1 MLANEFALIIPTL
14 NRHHYIINLVKFYE
28 SLNVDIG
35 IFIGDGSNSC
45 LFEDIKFIRGKSSNV
60 AVHYFHLPGIHVHQT
75 QHFLVEKAY
84 EHNYYAA
91 AFCGDDDFIN
101 PFVAMQMVMFLREN
115 PDFASVQGQAYIG
128 EHPFNGANQ
137 FGFHDLREYWSKP
150 AEYSNNKTIR
160 SCNILKNYWVPH
172 FSVKRTYDYLSILS
186 NDYIA
191 IKNFTLGEIL
201 QSINTIA
208 LGKSYFYDKLYLIR
222 GSHELRG
229 FDVQTQCFL
238 KTPENIDLKTFN
250 LALHKLS
257 IDELDRSLLDAA
269 FSYYQN
275 KLILAKPVVRKLE
288 SNFMPLIRKKIIS
301 LLKSWLPISFIQ
313 LTRKI
318 RYPSIRFLN
327 VNQLDAN
334 EVIFINRIYINIV
347 KGK

>member
-1 MLANEFALIIPTL
+1 MTVNDFALIIPTI
-14 NRHHYIINLVKFYE
+14 NRHEYIINLVKFYE

-45 LFEDIKFIRGKSSNV
+45 LFEDIKFIRGVSSNV

-101 PFVAMQMVMFLREN
+101 PFVSKKMVMFLREN
-115 PDFASVQGQAYIG
+115 PNFASVQGQAYIG
-128 EHPFNGANQ
+128 EYPSNRVNQ

-150 AEYSNNKTIR
+150 AEYSNNKIIR

-172 FSVKRTYDYLSILS
+172 FSVKRTNDYLSILS

-201 QSINTIA
+201 QSVNTMA

-222 GSHELRG
+222 GSHALRG
-229 FDVQTQCFL
+229 FDVQPQCFVS
-238 KTPENIDLKTFN
+238 TPENIDLNMFN
-250 LALHKLS
+250 LALNKMSL
-257 IDELDRSLLDAA
+257 DEFDRALLDEA
-269 FSYYQN
+269 FSFYQN
-275 KLILAKPVVRKLE
+275 KLILAKTVSQKPA
-288 SNFMPLIRKKIIS
+288 NIFMPFNRKRIIS
-301 LLKSWLPISFIQ
+301 LLKSWLPFSFIQ

-318 RYPSIRFLN
+318 RFPSIRFLD
-327 VNQLDAN
+327 VDQLDAD
-334 EVIFINRIYINIV
+334 ELLFIKGIYTNID
-347 KGK
+347 KSI